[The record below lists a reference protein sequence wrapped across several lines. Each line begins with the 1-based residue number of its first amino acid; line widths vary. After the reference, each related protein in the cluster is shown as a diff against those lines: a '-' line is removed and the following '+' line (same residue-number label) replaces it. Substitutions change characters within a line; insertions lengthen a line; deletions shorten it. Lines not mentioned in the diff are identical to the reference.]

1 MKHFGG
7 YLRSRLGTI
16 ILCVCLFGVFAAADL
31 LFEVETIVLWYPLIL
46 GAVLLLVVGAVD
58 YVMFLKKHKELSYGE
73 PPTPKS
79 LIEEDYQSII
89 AKLKEEAEMRASSAS
104 QDYNNMIEYYTVWAH
119 QIKTPIAAMRLNLQS
134 EDSESARKLM
144 GDLNRIESYVEMVLT
159 FLRLDSDSTDYVIKE
174 HDLDE
179 IIKSSV
185 RKFSREFILKK
196 LTLNYEPVK
205 YKCITDEKWLEF
217 IIEQVISNAV
227 KYTSEGG
234 VRISGDGVEIG
245 GKAESYAATGKVTGG
260 KTFFGIKIDVSIEG
274 KAGGAG
280 VEGGFMANDSSVSAK
295 LGAGLGLGAGVELTV
310 DWSGA
315 GKFFDDVGQGIQGF
329 AEGVGQGVQNFFDNV
344 WNAWSGR

>member
-73 PPTPKS
+73 LPTPKS

-234 VRISGDGVEIG
+234 VRIYMDEPGLLVIEDTGIGISSEDLPRIFENGYTGFNGREDKRASGIGLYLCKRIADNLGHKITAESTPGVGTKMIIDVRGKNLGVE
-245 GKAESYAATGKVTGG
+245 
-260 KTFFGIKIDVSIEG
+260 
-274 KAGGAG
+274 
-280 VEGGFMANDSSVSAK
+280 
-295 LGAGLGLGAGVELTV
+295 
-310 DWSGA
+310 
-315 GKFFDDVGQGIQGF
+315 
-329 AEGVGQGVQNFFDNV
+329 
-344 WNAWSGR
+344 

>member
-73 PPTPKS
+73 FPTPKS

-234 VRISGDGVEIG
+234 VRIYMDEPGLLVIEDTGIGISAEDLPRIFENGYTGFNGREDKRASGIGLYLCKRIADNLGHKITAESTPGVGTKMIIDVRGKKLGVE
-245 GKAESYAATGKVTGG
+245 
-260 KTFFGIKIDVSIEG
+260 
-274 KAGGAG
+274 
-280 VEGGFMANDSSVSAK
+280 
-295 LGAGLGLGAGVELTV
+295 
-310 DWSGA
+310 
-315 GKFFDDVGQGIQGF
+315 
-329 AEGVGQGVQNFFDNV
+329 
-344 WNAWSGR
+344 